1 MKNQPTTRILA
12 TLLTLFPAIAPDQAS
27 AQQAASASRIPATP
41 DGLLNAYPSVVQTGT
56 KPTLNWN
63 ILHPSKVSDLAEV
76 DPPGTLIA
84 TSNVYASVQI
94 VGSEGGTITNEAGT
108 PTNLP
113 TDARL
118 SFNGG
123 AYAQIFYGNQSNVD
137 PVDRLYIKKMQP
149 GDTLDFGGRSVENG
163 NWTPFYTSRSSNFQV
178 VSLTHGQTA
187 PTGFNLSQS
196 ATLNNF
202 LRPYLD
208 ASGKVNIGPLS
219 VLVLMELGT
228 NDHNSQSFDLQDQV
242 LLVTFSKKHP
252 NNGHGNNLDGVDSSN
267 PGQGKGGPNGAVDP
281 SSGVDDEAR

>member
-1 MKNQPTTRILA
+1 MKTHPLTRTITA
-12 TLLTLFPAIAPDQAS
+12 LLTLFPIATTGWAS
-27 AQQAASASRIPATP
+27 AQQAAPASRIPATP

-56 KPTLNWN
+56 KPTLSWN
-63 ILHPSKVSDLAEV
+63 ILHPSKVGDLVEV

-94 VGSEGGTITNEAGT
+94 VGAYAGTVANEGGTPIS
-108 PTNLP
+108 LP

-123 AYAQIFYGNQSNVD
+123 AYAQIFYGNQSDVN
-137 PVDRLYIKKMQP
+137 PARQLYIKKMQP
-149 GDTLDFGGRSVENG
+149 GDTLDFGGRFVQNG
-163 NWTPFYTSRSSNFQV
+163 SWTPFYTTRNTNFQV
-178 VSLTHGQTA
+178 VSLTHGQTP
-187 PTGFNLSQS
+187 PTGFNLWQS
-196 ATLNNF
+196 PTLNNF

-252 NNGHGNNLDGVDSSN
+252 NSGHGNNLDGVDSSN
-267 PGQGKGGPNGAVDP
+267 PGQGKGGPNGAIDP
-281 SSGVDDEAR
+281 SGGVDDEAR

>member
-1 MKNQPTTRILA
+1 MKTQSSTRILA
-12 TLLTLFPAIAPDQAS
+12 TLLALFPAIAPDQAS
-27 AQQAASASRIPATP
+27 AQQAASASRIPASP

-56 KPTLNWN
+56 KPTLSWN
-63 ILHPSKVSDLAEV
+63 ILHPSKVSDLVEI

-84 TSNVYASVQI
+84 TSTVFAAVQI
-94 VGSEGGTITNEAGT
+94 VGSNAGTITNDAGT
-108 PTNLP
+108 PISMP

-123 AYAQIFYGNQSNVD
+123 TYAQIFYGNQSNVD
-137 PVDRLYIKKMQP
+137 PVDQLYIKRMQP
-149 GDTLDFGGRSVENG
+149 GDTLDFGGRSVQNG
-163 NWTPFYTSRSSNFQV
+163 EWTPFYTTRSSNLQV
-178 VSLTHGQTA
+178 VSLTSGQTP
-187 PTGFNLSQS
+187 PTRLNLSQS
-196 ATLNNF
+196 PTLNSF

-228 NDHNSQSFDLQDQV
+228 NDRNSQSFDLQDQV

-267 PGQGKGGPNGAVDP
+267 PGQGNGGPNGAVDP
-281 SSGVDDEAR
+281 SGGVDDEAR

>member
-1 MKNQPTTRILA
+1 MKNHPPTRILA
-12 TLLTLFPAIAPDQAS
+12 TLLALFPAIAPDQIS
-27 AQQAASASRIPATP
+27 AQQPASASRIPATP

-56 KPTLNWN
+56 KPTLSWN
-63 ILHPSKVSDLAEV
+63 ILHPSKVSDLVEV

-84 TSNVYASVQI
+84 TSNVYAAVQI
-94 VGSEGGTITNEAGT
+94 VGSNAGTITSEAGT
-108 PTNLP
+108 PISLP

-123 AYAQIFYGNQSNVD
+123 AYAQIFYGTQSNVN
-137 PVDRLYIKKMQP
+137 PVKQLYIKKMQP
-149 GDTLDFGGRSVENG
+149 GDTLDFGGRSVQNG
-163 NWTPFYTSRSSNFQV
+163 SCTPFYTSRSSNFQV
-178 VSLTHGQTA
+178 VSLTHGQTP
-187 PTGFNLSQS
+187 PTSFNLSQS
-196 ATLNNF
+196 PTLNNF

-219 VLVLMELGT
+219 VLVLMELVT

-281 SSGVDDEAR
+281 SAGVDDEAR

>member
-1 MKNQPTTRILA
+1 VKTSPSTRIFASLLA
-12 TLLTLFPAIAPDQAS
+12 IIPAIAPGVAS
-27 AQQAASASRIPATP
+27 AQQAATSRIPATP

-63 ILHPSKVSDLAEV
+63 ILHPSKVSDLVEV

-84 TSNVYASVQI
+84 ISDVYASVQI
-94 VGSEGGTITNEAGT
+94 VGSNAGTITNEAGT
-108 PTNLP
+108 PISLP

-123 AYAQIFYGNQSNVD
+123 AYSQIFYGNQSNVD
-137 PVDRLYIKKMQP
+137 PVHQLYVKKMRS
-149 GDTLDFGGRSVENG
+149 GDTLDFGGRSVQNG
-163 NWTPFYTSRSSNFQV
+163 SWTPFYTSRSTNFQV
-178 VSLTHGQTA
+178 VSLTHGQTP
-187 PTGFNLSQS
+187 PTGFDLSQS
-196 ATLNNF
+196 SSLNNF

-228 NDHNSQSFDLQDQV
+228 NDHNSDDFDLQDQV

-267 PGQGKGGPNGAVDP
+267 PGQGNGGPNGTVDP
-281 SSGVDDEAR
+281 SGGVDDEAR

>member
-1 MKNQPTTRILA
+1 MKTHPPTRILA
-12 TLLTLFPAIAPDQAS
+12 TLLALSPVITPDQAS

-56 KPTLNWN
+56 KPTLSWN
-63 ILHPSKVSDLAEV
+63 ILHPSKVSDLVEI

-84 TSNVYASVQI
+84 TSTVYASVQM
-94 VGSEGGTITNEAGT
+94 VGSNAGTITSQPCT
-108 PTNLP
+108 PINLP

-118 SFNGG
+118 SFSGG
-123 AYAQIFYGNQSNVD
+123 AYSQIFYGTQSDVN
-137 PVDRLYIKKMQP
+137 PVKRLYVKKMQP
-149 GDTLDFGGRSVENG
+149 GNTLNFGGRSVQNG

-178 VSLTHGQTA
+178 VSLTRGQTP
-187 PTGFNLSQS
+187 PTRFNLSQS
-196 ATLNNF
+196 PTLNNF

-228 NDHNSQSFDLQDQV
+228 DDRNSQSFDLQDQV

-281 SSGVDDEAR
+281 SGGIDDEAR